1 MTTTFIKLSTFA
13 LLAAATGCEFHARS
27 PEDYRD
33 VTQALLDTKAGD
45 IKTCYDGA
53 LKGQKDLQGR
63 VTVQFVVEA
72 ETGKIKDVKVDPAG
86 TTAPEVLSQCITTSI
101 GGLAL
106 TPPDKRDGIATWV
119 YDFTPNGAAAAAA
132 EAPPTVPV
140 IPGLTPKS

>member
-1 MTTTFIKLSTFA
+1 MRTIFSKLSLLA
-13 LLAAATGCEFHARS
+13 LAAAATACEFHARS
-27 PEDYRD
+27 AEDYRD
-33 VTQALLDTKAGD
+33 VTQALLDTKAPE

-86 TTAPEVLSQCITTSI
+86 TTAPEVLSQCVTTAI

-119 YDFTPNGAAAAAA
+119 YDFAPTAAPAAPPAPAPGAATAPNAA
-132 EAPPTVPV
+132 
-140 IPGLTPKS
+140 PKS

>member
-1 MTTTFIKLSTFA
+1 MRTTFIKLSLFA

-27 PEDYRD
+27 AEDYRD
-33 VTQALLDTKAGD
+33 VTQALLDTKAQD
-45 IKTCYDGA
+45 IKVCYDTA

-86 TTAPEVLSQCITTSI
+86 TTAPEVLSQCVTNSVS
-101 GGLAL
+101 GLAL

-119 YDFTPNGAAAAAA
+119 YDFAPSAAAPADPAAAA
-132 EAPPTVPV
+132 
-140 IPGLTPKS
+140 PKS